1 MESVIKS
8 IYNSLTLLSY
18 NFHYFY
24 VRGEHL
30 KAFIFAIILLFISGC
45 SATWSGVQ
53 QDTTNAVDW
62 TKGKVNQGAGYV
74 KEKTE

>member
-1 MESVIKS
+1 MKS
-8 IYNSLTLLSY
+8 TIFTILT
-18 NFHYFY
+18 
-24 VRGEHL
+24 
-30 KAFIFAIILLFISGC
+30 IILFSGC

>member
-1 MESVIKS
+1 M
-8 IYNSLTLLSY
+8 
-18 NFHYFY
+18 
-24 VRGEHL
+24 
-30 KAFIFAIILLFISGC
+30 KAFVFTLFILFFVSGC

-62 TKGKVNQGAGYV
+62 TKSKVNQGANYV